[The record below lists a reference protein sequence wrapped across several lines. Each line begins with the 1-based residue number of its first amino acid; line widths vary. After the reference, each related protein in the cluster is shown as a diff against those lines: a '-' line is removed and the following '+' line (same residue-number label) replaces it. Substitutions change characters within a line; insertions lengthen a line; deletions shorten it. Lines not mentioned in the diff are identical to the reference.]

1 MARIKDLTTDGS
13 ISGSEKLV
21 ATDSDLSTKNITV
34 DALKQYITVQSP
46 IPYSIPSTLGT
57 AGQVLVAPSSG
68 TTLEWDDQTGGGTG
82 TVTSITASSPLTGGT
97 ITTTGTIGLTVGNLT
112 ETSSS
117 ILTITG
123 GTGAVVGSGTTIAVS
138 QATTSTSGYLS
149 STDWNTFNDK
159 QNVRAIAP
167 DSGTAREVTS
177 GDANRI
183 VYATNTN
190 FDYAITASNDNLID
204 VNAEFNVAAIGA
216 GTIRVTFESG
226 ITVNGVSGASSI
238 ALTQYKPTRLIK
250 VATQTYVLG

>member
-123 GTGAVVGSGTTIAVS
+123 GTGAVVGSGATIAVS

-149 STDWNTFNDK
+149 STDWNTFNNK
-159 QNVRAIAP
+159 QGTRDVNNYTNALRSVIAE
-167 DSGTAREVTS
+167 DTS
-177 GDANRI
+177 RFI
-183 VYATNTN
+183 YATNAN
-190 FDYAITASNDNLID
+190 FEYTITEANDASISIGD
-204 VNAEFNVAAIGA
+204 EFYFAATGGGVIK
-216 GTIRVTFESG
+216 VTSDAA
-226 ITVNGVSGASSI
+226 VYLNGSLSANYS
-238 ALTQYKPTRLIK
+238 LTQYKPTRLIK
-250 VATQTYVLG
+250 VADASYIIG